1 VSDDPSTGQDRGVP
15 QRAGPGSRA
24 RWSLDVDGRERA
36 DGRADREGIRPRI
49 GLVGVIALDAG
60 ATARTVA
67 DGIAPHPTLSE
78 AIKGASLAAL
88 GRAIDLPNRK
98 HAFG

>member
-1 VSDDPSTGQDRGVP
+1 MQNETVGWVKSILETRNG
-15 QRAGPGSRA
+15 A
-24 RWSLDVDGRERA
+24 LL
-36 DGRADREGIRPRI
+36 
-49 GLVGVIALDAG
+49 GLVMIGPHVTDMVEAGVIALDAG
-60 ATARTVA
+60 ATAGTVA

-98 HAFG
+98 HMQAAEATAPS